1 MKAEEPLST
10 YNIVEES
17 KIVAVYKVVVFF
29 FIQCVETVNS
39 CCCSNHSG
47 TKASESDF
55 HGTSAGSTS
64 EYNPGTQTRRSGSST
79 DSGVFNCFQAYE

>member
-29 FIQCVETVNS
+29 S
-39 CCCSNHSG
+39 SN
-47 TKASESDF
+47 A
-55 HGTSAGSTS
+55 
-64 EYNPGTQTRRSGSST
+64 
-79 DSGVFNCFQAYE
+79 

>member
-29 FIQCVETVNS
+29 FIQCV
-39 CCCSNHSG
+39 
-47 TKASESDF
+47 
-55 HGTSAGSTS
+55 
-64 EYNPGTQTRRSGSST
+64 
-79 DSGVFNCFQAYE
+79 